1 MRWNPAWLPGWDVRV
16 MATAT
21 AAAAAIATT
30 PASDHVRVRS
40 LGAGGRV
47 GIDDGGPDGW
57 GDQAGRY
64 VEQRREGVEPA
75 LERLKVGLVHECSS
89 RSRISAR
96 CSNAA
101 RFRVFTVP
109 SGIWSSAAISL
120 WDIPLR

>member
-1 MRWNPAWLPGWDVRV
+1 MV
-16 MATAT
+16 TAT

-30 PASDHVRVRS
+30 PASDQRRDHPRERRGARRV
-40 LGAGGRV
+40 AGGRV
-47 GIDDGGPDGW
+47 GIGDGGLDGW

-109 SGIWSSAAISL
+109 RGIWSSAAISL